1 MALDAGSGIRSL
13 GLALPQEPTRLHIL
27 LTHLHLD
34 HIQGLVFFAPAF
46 RPQTEIV
53 IWGPASPEASLRDR
67 IARYISAPLSPVE
80 VRELP
85 CDVSFRHAPD
95 TEWEI
100 GSARIR
106 AASVSHRGP
115 TLGYRIDEG
124 DSSLTYIPDHEPALG
139 ADLDQLDEDWISG
152 FALARDTSLLIHD
165 GQYSDAE
172 YPDHVGWGHSAL
184 NHALAFARRTGAER
198 TQLFHHDP
206 MHSDE
211 HLDGLREE
219 ARRRWVELG
228 GDADAV
234 ELARERAEIE
244 LPARATSPAATV

>member
-1 MALDAGSGIRSL
+1 MADLTPPNTQSPAAPVVEG
-13 GLALPQEPTRLHIL
+13 T
-27 LTHLHLD
+27 THLHS
-34 HIQGLVFFAPAF
+34 GKV
-46 RPQTEIV
+46 
-53 IWGPASPEASLRDR
+53 RD
-67 IARYISAPLSPVE
+67 L
-80 VRELP
+80 
-85 CDVSFRHAPD
+85 
-95 TEWEI
+95 
-100 GSARIR
+100 
-106 AASVSHRGP
+106 
-115 TLGYRIDEG
+115 YRIDEG